1 VIAWSIIAIA
11 LLVFLFLLFA
21 RMVYSWVQVFARDFR
36 PSGPL
41 VLLLEAIF
49 SATDPP
55 LKALR
60 RVLPPLRIGQVQ
72 LDTAFFVLAIVVV
85 ALYQATSAAARG

>member
-1 VIAWSIIAIA
+1 MSVVASVVYFV
-11 LLVFLFLLFA
+11 LLVFL
-21 RMVYSWVQVFARDFR
+21 
-36 PSGPL
+36 
-41 VLLLEAIF
+41 LLLVFRLVMDYVFMLARSFTPNGLVAAVLEVAY

-72 LDTAFFVLAIVVV
+72 LDLGFIVLFMVTY
-85 ALYQATSAAARG
+85 LLMQAVQQP